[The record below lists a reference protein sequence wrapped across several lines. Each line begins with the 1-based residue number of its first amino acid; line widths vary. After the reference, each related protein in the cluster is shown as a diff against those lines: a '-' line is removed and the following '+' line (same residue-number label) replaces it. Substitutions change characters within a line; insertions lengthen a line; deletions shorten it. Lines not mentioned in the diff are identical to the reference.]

1 VQGLPNKAI
10 AAELSMSVHTVGA
23 HLSHVYRKL
32 TIRSR
37 GELAGALE
45 PVPAPAKTTN
55 DAANSTNSGAKV

>member
-1 VQGLPNKAI
+1 MQGLPNKAI

-32 TIRSR
+32 AIRSR

-45 PVPAPAKTTN
+45 SVPVPVKTTN
-55 DAANSTNSGAKV
+55 DAAKSANSGAKV